1 MALPIVVR
9 PIASQVK
16 IIFGTKLPTIKPK
29 MIIIIMAV
37 VIKWA
42 YWDAHHII
50 NTIAVN
56 ITQSAISPD
65 STTCRRIIRIFSP
78 SSYKLAANILAHLFQ
93 HFTSLKV

>member
-1 MALPIVVR
+1 MALPIIVS
-9 PIASQVK
+9 PIISQVK
-16 IIFGTKLPTIKPK
+16 MIFGTKLPTTKPK
-29 MIIIIMAV
+29 MIIVIIAV
-37 VIKWA
+37 VIKCE

-93 HFTSLKV
+93 HFTSLKA